1 MPTVLVLGA
10 TSTIARSIAR
20 ELGGAGYD
28 LVLGGRDAEEL
39 AILAADLRV
48 RFAVS
53 VETVELDALR
63 YETHAPVLGGVVA
76 RGGTALEG
84 AVVAFGYMGEQA
96 SAETSLEE
104 SRLVLETNYLACV
117 SCVEILAAHFAE
129 RRAGFLCVLSS
140 VAGDRGRQSNYV
152 YGAAKAA
159 LTTYL
164 QGLRNRLF
172 PLGVAVITIKPGIV
186 ATKMTFGV
194 PGLPLVAEPDVVA
207 RGIVRAI
214 ARRSD
219 VVYVP
224 WFWRWIM
231 LAIRLVPE
239 RVFKR
244 LKL

>member
-10 TSTIARSIAR
+10 TSTIARAVAR
-20 ELGGAGYD
+20 ELAGAGYD
-28 LVLGGRDAEEL
+28 VVLGGRDAEEL

-48 RFAVS
+48 RYAVS
-53 VETVELDALR
+53 AETVELDALR
-63 YETHAPVLGGVVA
+63 YDTHAGVLEGVVA
-76 RGGTALEG
+76 RSGAALEG
-84 AVVAFGYMGEQA
+84 VVLAFGYLGEQA
-96 SAETSLEE
+96 LAEKSLEE

-117 SCVEILAAHFAE
+117 SCLEILAPHFAE
-129 RRAGFLCVLSS
+129 RRSGFLCVLSS

-164 QGLRNRLF
+164 QGLRNRMF
-172 PLGVAVITIKPGIV
+172 PLGVAVITIKPGVV
-186 ATKMTFGV
+186 ATKMTFG
-194 PGLPLVAEPDVVA
+194 GARLPLIAEPGVVA
-207 RGIVRAI
+207 KGIVRAI

-231 LAIRLVPE
+231 LAIRLLPE

-244 LKL
+244 LRL